1 MAELEL
7 SQELLNRLD
16 KANKSFEKMSTSIMN
31 MEGSMDKLIKNGL
44 EPLNTNVGRI
54 VEMMSRLSGIKIGDL
69 GLSNTASQASRA
81 AASVAELSNTFGTM
95 SVAGTKPIFNFDKS
109 FANIIFGMLSLSYF
123 LISYSTPSIF
133 IKSFPS

>member
-54 VEMMSRLSGIKIGDL
+54 VEMM
-69 GLSNTASQASRA
+69 
-81 AASVAELSNTFGTM
+81 
-95 SVAGTKPIFNFDKS
+95 
-109 FANIIFGMLSLSYF
+109 
-123 LISYSTPSIF
+123 
-133 IKSFPS
+133 